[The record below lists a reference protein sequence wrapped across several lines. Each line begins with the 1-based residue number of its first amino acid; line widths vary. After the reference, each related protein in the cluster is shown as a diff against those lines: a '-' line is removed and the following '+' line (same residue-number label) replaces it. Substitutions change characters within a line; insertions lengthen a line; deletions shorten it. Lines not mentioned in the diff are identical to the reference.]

1 MVEKL
6 HGGMKVYR
14 GAPAGAR
21 NYLEAGRCR
30 ADDYYLIEGSGVAR
44 RYAAG
49 AEHPVRELAGLTGE
63 GYEAWVAGLDPA
75 TGTPRGRLRSDA
87 NAVRFVE
94 VVVNGPKSWSLAAEL
109 HPEVAAAYEAAQDRA
124 AQEIIGWLARHVT
137 TRVGPRGQQV
147 AVPVEYLEAAVVRH
161 YTSRAGDP
169 HRHLHLQV
177 NARVFAAGKWRG
189 LDTVTVRESLAA
201 VNGIG
206 HAAITCDPQ
215 FRAVLA
221 AHGYTLNRDGE
232 LAQLAPYVGA
242 FSKRAAQIGR
252 HLDRYETAWRG
263 EHPGQ
268 EPGPGLRRGWD
279 TRAWAEARPDKIRP
293 RSGAELRA
301 RWLDELAALGYR
313 DRDVPVPV
321 TGVPVAAVDRDRVV
335 DLVLVE
341 LGAARSGWN
350 AADVRGAVER
360 HLAAGHVLAE
370 PAARAELA
378 EDLTAR
384 ALARCMPLLDRPG
397 TPVHIRALTSQH
409 VLDVETDLVG
419 RLAARAAEPH
429 PGPGQPAVVAEGLDE
444 GLDVG
449 QAAAVAALAG
459 DSALVVIEGAAG
471 AGKTTTLATARDRLT
486 ARGRGM
492 VVVTPTLRAARVVE
506 GETGA
511 AASSAAKL
519 AHAHGWR
526 WDTHGAWTRLH
537 PGQTDPATGATYTG
551 PPPDTTLRAGD
562 LLVVDEAAMLDQ
574 DTARALLTLADETG
588 ARVALVGDRH
598 QLPAVG
604 RGGVL
609 DHAARWTQ
617 PVTLDVAHRFV
628 TTTTT
633 PAGREITAPDAEYAE
648 LAQQMRTGE
657 DPNGVYTRLQERGRL
672 AVHPDPAT
680 LHEAVAAAVVA
691 DRRAGRSSCVIAA
704 TRERAGEAN
713 QAIRDAMVTAGLVD
727 DTVTVTTRAGE
738 RIGAGDLVA
747 TRRNDRDL
755 AVANRDTWTV
765 TATRPDGALHVR
777 SPAGERVLPAA
788 YVVTNVELAYAT
800 TGHGAQGLTVDHA
813 HLLLDEHTTAA
824 GGYVGLTRGRHTNTA
839 HLAAASDAEAREQW
853 TLAFGRDR
861 ADLGPAHARHTAQR
875 DADRYT
881 PPRPLNAVLA
891 ELREAWLAREQARE
905 RLARLRP
912 ALRNAE
918 DAAARLAELQPAL
931 DQARDRL
938 DTARAAYDDAR
949 HRLAATDQAI
959 AAETDQHAAPLHAA
973 WQHERPAAHAAA
985 RRIQAGT
992 GLFGRGRR
1000 DLTAAR
1006 QRLDAWADRWR
1017 PILDRLPAPLADPAA
1032 LATGWHAAAV
1042 TDALHAHAADTANA
1056 GHPEQ
1061 ADQQDA
1067 AAQAE
1072 TAYTQARR
1080 EHTSLAEQQ
1089 YVLNL
1094 ARPERAG
1101 ELRDLLPL
1109 VERQLTTADHTI
1121 ARLLREPAISSQPD
1135 PAALLATAKRLWQHE
1150 RQIRRG
1156 IDRTRG
1162 VGAEPITR
1170 RPPMPEPGYTPQPDR
1185 GPSIGR

>member
-1 MVEKL
+1 
-6 HGGMKVYR
+6 MKVYR

-49 AEHPVRELAGLTGE
+49 VEHPVRELTGLDGE

-75 TGTPRGRLRSDA
+75 TGEPRGRLRQDA

-109 HPEVAAAYEAAQDRA
+109 HPEIAAAYEAAQDRA
-124 AQEIIGWLARHVT
+124 GEEIIGWLARRVT

-169 HRHLHLQV
+169 HRHLHVQI

-189 LDTVTVRESLAA
+189 LDTVTVRDSLAA

-206 HAAITCDPQ
+206 HTAIACDPQ
-215 FRAVLA
+215 FRAALA
-221 AHGYTLNRDGE
+221 RHGYTLNSDGE
-232 LAQLAPYVGA
+232 LAQLAPCVGA

-252 HLDRYETAWRG
+252 HLDRYEAAWRT

-268 EPGPGLRRGWD
+268 EPGPALRRGWD
-279 TRAWAEARPDKIRP
+279 TRAWATQRPDKVSP
-293 RSGAELRA
+293 VSGAKLRR

-313 DRDVPVPV
+313 DRDTPVPV
-321 TGVPVAAVDRDRVV
+321 TGVPVAGVDRDQVV
-335 DLVLVE
+335 EVVLAE

-350 AADVRGAVER
+350 AADVRGAVEQQ
-360 HLAAGHVLAE
+360 LAALGLLAE

-384 ALARCMPLLDRPG
+384 AVARCVPLLDRPG
-397 TPVHIRALTSQH
+397 TPGHIRAMTSEH

-429 PGPGQPAVVAEGLDE
+429 PDPAQPAVTAE

-459 DSALVVIEGAAG
+459 DQALVVIEGAAG
-471 AGKTTTLATARDRLT
+471 AGKTTTLAAARDQLT
-486 ARGRGM
+486 ARGRAM

-526 WDTHGAWTRLH
+526 WDTHGTWTRLH
-537 PGQTDPATGATYTG
+537 PGQTDPVTGATYTG
-551 PPPDTTLRAGD
+551 PAEDLRLHAGD
-562 LLVVDEAAMLDQ
+562 VLLVDEAGMLDQ
-574 DTARALLTLADETG
+574 DTARALLTLADEAQ
-588 ARVALVGDRH
+588 ARVAFVGDRH

-617 PVTLDVAHRFV
+617 PITLDVAHRFV
-628 TTTTT
+628 TITTT
-633 PAGREITAPDAEYAE
+633 PAGRELTVPDRAYAE
-648 LAQQMRTGE
+648 LAAAMRTGE
-657 DPNGVYTRLQERGRL
+657 DPDAVYTVLNRRGQL

-691 DRRAGRSSCVIAA
+691 DRRAGQSSCVVAA
-704 TRERAGEAN
+704 IRERAGEAN
-713 QAIRDAMVTAGLVD
+713 QAIRDAMINAGLVD
-727 DTVTVTTRAGE
+727 DTHAVTTRAGE
-738 RIGAGDLVA
+738 RLGAGDLVA

-777 SPAGERVLPAA
+777 GPAGQRLLPAD
-788 YVVTNVELAYAT
+788 YVTTHVELAYAT

-824 GGYVGLTRGRHTNTA
+824 GGYVGLTRGRRTNTA
-839 HLAAASDAEAREQW
+839 HLIATTDAEAREQW
-853 TLAFGRDR
+853 TFAFGRDR
-861 ADLGPAHARHTAQR
+861 ADLGPAHTRDSAAREA
-875 DADRYT
+875 ARYA
-881 PPRPLNAVLA
+881 PPRPLQTVLA
-891 ELREAWLAREQARE
+891 ELHEAWLAREQARE

-918 DAAARLAELQPAL
+918 DAAGRLADLQPAL
-931 DQARDRL
+931 RDARARL

-949 HRLAATDQAI
+949 RRLAATDHAI
-959 AAETDQHAAPLHAA
+959 AAEKNQHAALLHAA
-973 WQHERPAAHAAA
+973 WQHERPAADAAA
-985 RRIQAGT
+985 RRIRAGT
-992 GLFGRGRR
+992 GRFGRGRR
-1000 DLTAAR
+1000 DLTAAQ
-1006 QRLDAWADRWR
+1006 QRLDAWAERWQ
-1017 PILDRLPAPLADPAA
+1017 PVLDRLPAPLADPAA
-1032 LATGWHAAAV
+1032 LATGWHSAAV
-1042 TDALHAHAADTANA
+1042 AEAVHAHAADTANA

-1061 ADQQDA
+1061 AVQQDA

-1072 TAYTQARR
+1072 AAYSQARR
-1080 EHTSLAEQQ
+1080 EHTPLAEQQ

-1101 ELRDLLPL
+1101 EFRDLIPR
-1109 VERQLTTADHTI
+1109 VERQLTTADGTI
-1121 ARLLREPAISSQPD
+1121 TRLLGEPALSTQPN
-1135 PAALLATAKRLWQHE
+1135 PTALLTAATRLWQHE

-1156 IDRTRG
+1156 IDRTLG
-1162 VGAEPITR
+1162 DGKEPTTR
-1170 RPPMPEPGYTPQPDR
+1170 RPPMPAPSYTPQPNP